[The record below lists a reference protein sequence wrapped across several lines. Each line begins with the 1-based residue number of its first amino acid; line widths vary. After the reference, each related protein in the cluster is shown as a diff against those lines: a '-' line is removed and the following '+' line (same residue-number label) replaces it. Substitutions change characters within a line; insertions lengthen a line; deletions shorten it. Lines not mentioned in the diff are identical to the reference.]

1 MPITAHSKIGSHNEI
16 IIPRD
21 IMNSVGLR
29 ANDEVELSTIEM
41 KLVIVPRRSA
51 VDAISGALPMKR
63 ELVDEL
69 IENEDLYEPEEF

>member
-1 MPITAHSKIGSHNEI
+1 MPITVHSKIGSHNEI

-51 VDAISGALPMKR
+51 VDAISGALAMKR

>member
-1 MPITAHSKIGSHNEI
+1 MSITAHSKIGSHNEI

-41 KLVIVPRRSA
+41 KLVIVPRRSV
-51 VDAISGALPMKR
+51 VDVISGALPMKR

>member
-21 IMNSVGLR
+21 IMNSVGLK
-29 ANDEVELSTIEM
+29 ANDEVELSTMEM

-51 VDAISGALPMKR
+51 VDVISDALPMKR